1 MREGM
6 DMNRSQQLSHP
17 GALFWRRVLAHW
29 TYQRKSLATVV
40 DWIVMLYILIPG
52 LLLGGGLYRELW
64 TSPLPGWAQFLP
76 LQAVVVILLFMFSG
90 RVLLF
95 LEEADVL
102 FLRQQR
108 EWMKGL
114 LIRGMAYSHAMS
126 ALKGLLFTL
135 LALPILVR
143 EHEITGGTLIT
154 LLVITVVCAWCTN
167 LWAGMI
173 RSSCKGWR
181 QHLLIYA
188 VRWLSVGLL
197 TLLVSLWLEVY
208 AVLWTI
214 VVILLI
220 VLILLSR
227 RRLAMHGTF
236 MADTR
241 EDARTRIQLTEKLLV
256 QAVGKPPSV
265 RSKTW
270 FMRKS
275 GRLFKGTAEKRLA
288 DAGLKAILRH
298 PESLTLYIQITLVG
312 IPAVWLPPLIIKI
325 VVYIALVLMIS
336 YWLNTRWAVF
346 AKAEFMHVL
355 PFTNEQHR
363 SAGILAVRTLLALP
377 AFLYSLVAG
386 LTLFQG
392 GVGWLAA
399 LALTAAAVM
408 IAPSLMSWPMYR
420 EDKHQQDE

>member
-1 MREGM
+1 M
-6 DMNRSQQLSHP
+6 DRSQQFSHP
-17 GALFWRRVLAHW
+17 GSLFWRRVFAHW
-29 TYQRKSLATVV
+29 KFQRGSLATVV

-52 LLLGGGLYRELW
+52 LLLGGGLYLELW
-64 TSPLPGWAQFLP
+64 TRPLPGWVQFLP
-76 LQAVVVILLFMFSG
+76 LQVMVVILLLMFSG

-114 LIRGMAYSHAMS
+114 MIRGMAYSHTMS
-126 ALKGLLFTL
+126 AFKGLLFTV

-143 EHEITGGTLIT
+143 EHGMTGTTLIT
-154 LLVITVVCAWCTN
+154 LLVITAVCAWCAN
-167 LWAGMI
+167 LLAGMI
-173 RSSCKGWR
+173 RSSYKGWR
-181 QHLLIYA
+181 KHVMIYM
-188 VRWLSVGLL
+188 VRWLSFGLL
-197 TLLVSLWLEVY
+197 MLLVSLWLETFV
-208 AVLWTI
+208 VLWAAAA
-214 VVILLI
+214 ILLI
-220 VLILLSR
+220 ALFLVSR
-227 RRLAMHGTF
+227 RRLAMQGTF
-236 MADTR
+236 MADAR
-241 EDARTRIQLTEKLLV
+241 EDAMTRIQLTEKLLV

-275 GRLFKGTAEKRLA
+275 GRLFKGTVEKRLA

-312 IPAVWLPPLIIKI
+312 IPAIWLPPLIIKI
-325 VVYIALVLMIS
+325 IVYIALVLMIS
-336 YWLNTRWAVF
+336 YWLNTRWALF

-377 AFLYSLVAG
+377 AFLYSLAAG
-386 LTLFQG
+386 LTMFQG
-392 GVGWLAA
+392 GAIWLAA
-399 LALTAAAVM
+399 LGLTVMAVM
-408 IAPSLMSWPMYR
+408 IAPSLMSWPMYKGER
-420 EDKHQQDE
+420 HPKDE